1 MTAAESRDPRA
12 PGPDA
17 GSPPAGYKPPAIV
30 EVLRAEDLRREVH
43 YAGVVISGPAG

>member
-1 MTAAESRDPRA
+1 MRPAESRDPRA

-17 GSPPAGYKPPAIV
+17 GSPNGYEPPAVV
-30 EVLRAEDLRREVH
+30 EVLRADDLRREVH

>member
-1 MTAAESRDPRA
+1 MTAAESRDSRD

-17 GSPPAGYKPPAIV
+17 GSLRKGYEPPAVV

-43 YAGVVISGPAG
+43 YAGVLISGPAG